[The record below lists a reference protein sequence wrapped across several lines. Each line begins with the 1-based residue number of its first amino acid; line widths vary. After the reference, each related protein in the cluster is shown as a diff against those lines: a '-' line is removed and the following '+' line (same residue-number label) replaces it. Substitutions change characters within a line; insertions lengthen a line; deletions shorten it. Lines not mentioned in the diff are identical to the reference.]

1 VTFKYSSLQWVIW
14 APCLLGAAGLWG
26 TILLGGDSN
35 AFIGL
40 TYIGGAGAFILVGGS
55 FLYNLFELCRRDQEG
70 ITTSRKQ
77 DRSLTHW
84 GHLILECIAVPG
96 FISGLIFTS
105 HYRLTL
111 VFVCLLL
118 GYPSLRWLA
127 SRRTTRNRVTL
138 YRVSERP
145 VHASTRKARG

>member
-1 VTFKYSSLQWVIW
+1 MTFKYSSLQWVIW

-96 FISGLIFTS
+96 FISGLIFSILLRYYMMLLTGTKCQAITS
-105 HYRLTL
+105 GRSGFLNRL
-111 VFVCLLL
+111 
-118 GYPSLRWLA
+118 
-127 SRRTTRNRVTL
+127 SRQCPTRQHSSNSFFPKTPFR
-138 YRVSERP
+138 
-145 VHASTRKARG
+145 